1 MFKDLLHTLRQLRRN
16 PGFGFAAVL
25 SLALGIAATTA
36 VFSVIYGLLMHPY
49 PYRSADRMIGILAED
64 KGGNRNHVLVT
75 GSQFEQIQ
83 QVASIESAAAWQSW
97 DLPMTGAELPEDVR
111 STFLTANAS
120 SYFGVPPFLGRG
132 LLPSDVPEHRPAQAV
147 AVLSYAFWQRHYHA
161 SRDVLGKVLELEH
174 KSYAIVGVL
183 PPRFTWTGADVY
195 LPLEIPYGAHSVVGF
210 SAILKPGVSVE
221 AARRQFQA
229 LFEQFAKENP
239 ARFTNGFRVRIERLT
254 DRYDKSLR
262 HTLYVLFGAVLL
274 LLAIGC
280 ANVSILL
287 LARGASR
294 RAELSLRAALGAS
307 RFRIVR
313 QLLTESLVIAL
324 SGAFMGVLL
333 ALYAVPLIVKWLP
346 RYSYPAEAA
355 IAVNVP
361 VLVFCALL
369 AFITS
374 LVFGLSPALQLSR
387 SGINLRGSRRRR
399 THSTLIA
406 GQIALTLLLLT
417 VAGGAAQTFFR
428 LIHTNLGYDPQHTMS
443 VGIPVH
449 PGSHHTWQARA
460 AYFDRLRASVAALPE
475 VVSVANSFDATPP
488 FNGVNQR
495 FEILNRITGPGDE
508 SRVNLVGPQYFSVL
522 HIPVRQGRIW
532 NRVETLRGAH
542 LAAINETMA
551 RRYWPA
557 GDAIGHAIRMPDLK
571 EELPMRLAAPASDQ
585 WFQIAAIVADVR
597 NDGLLTPVKPAIYLP
612 YTIWMG
618 LEMDLLVRTHGAPLS
633 VLHAVRARVQAVDP
647 DQEVD
652 QYVPSLEELIGMQ
665 TEWQRGRLMA
675 MLFGVFA
682 LLALALATAGLYSVV
697 SFSVVRRT
705 NEFGIRMALGAQR
718 SHVLRTVLLSA
729 SSAVGSGVLV
739 GFLLSAGLNSLL
751 VRWTDIGSRHPL
763 LLVAAALLL
772 VLASLLAALLPARRA
787 SAIDP
792 MEALR
797 YQ

>member
-1 MFKDLLHTLRQLRRN
+1 
-16 PGFGFAAVL
+16 
-25 SLALGIAATTA
+25 
-36 VFSVIYGLLMHPY
+36 
-49 PYRSADRMIGILAED
+49 MIRVLAED

-83 QVASIESAAAWQSW
+83 QAASIESAVAWQSW
-97 DLPMTGAELPEDVR
+97 DLPMTGVDLPEDVR
-111 STFLTANAS
+111 STFLTSNAS
-120 SYFGVPPFLGRG
+120 SYFGVAPFLGRG
-132 LLPSDVPEHRPAQAV
+132 LLPSDAPEHRPAQTV
-147 AVLSYAFWQRHYHA
+147 AVLSYVFWQRHYHA
-161 SRDVLGKVLELEH
+161 SRDVLGKTLELEH
-174 KSYAIVGVL
+174 KSYTIVGVL
-183 PPRFTWTGADVY
+183 PPRFTWTSADVY

-210 SAILKPGVSVE
+210 SAILKQGVSVE
-221 AARRQFQA
+221 TARRQFQA

-294 RAELSLRAALGAS
+294 REDQSLRAALGAS

-313 QLLTESLVIAL
+313 QLLAESLVLAIG
-324 SGAFMGVLL
+324 GAFLGVLL

-346 RYSYPAEAA
+346 KYSYPGEAA

-369 AFITS
+369 ALITS
-374 LVFGLSPALQLSR
+374 LGFGLSPALQLSR
-387 SGINLRGSRRRR
+387 SGITLRRSRSRL
-399 THSTLIA
+399 THTILIA

-417 VAGGAAQTFFR
+417 VAGGAAQAFFR
-428 LIHTNLGYDPQHTMS
+428 LVHTNLGYDPRHTMN

-449 PGSHHTWQARA
+449 PDRHHTWEARA
-460 AYFDRLRASVAALPE
+460 AYFDRLRASVAALPQ
-475 VVSVANSFDATPP
+475 VISVANSFDATPP
-488 FNGVNQR
+488 FNGFNQR
-495 FEILNRITGPGDE
+495 FEIMNRISGSGNE
-508 SRVNLVGPQYFSVL
+508 SRVNLVGPEYFSVL

-532 NRVETLRGAH
+532 NRLETLRGAH

-551 RRYWPA
+551 RRYWPN
-557 GDAIGHAIRMPDLK
+557 GDAIGHAIQMPEIK
-571 EELPMRLAAPASDQ
+571 QELPMHLTAPTSDQ
-585 WFQIAAIVADVR
+585 WFQITAIVADAR
-597 NDGLLTPVKPAIYLP
+597 NDGLLEPVKPAIYLP

-633 VLHAVRARVQAVDP
+633 ILHAVRARVQTVDP

-665 TEWQRGRLMA
+665 AEWQRGRLMA
-675 MLFGVFA
+675 MLFGAFA
-682 LLALALATAGLYSVV
+682 VLALALATAGLYSVV
-697 SFSVVRRT
+697 SYSVARRT

-718 SHVLRTVLLSA
+718 SEVLWTVLWST
-729 SSAVGSGVLV
+729 SGAVGSGVLA
-739 GFLLSAGLNSLL
+739 GLLLSAGLNSSLL
-751 VRWTDIGSRHPL
+751 RWTDIGSRNPL
-763 LLVAAALLL
+763 LLLSAALILI
-772 VLASLLAALLPARRA
+772 VASLVAGLLPARRA
-787 SAIDP
+787 STVDALK
-792 MEALR
+792 ALR
-797 YQ
+797 CE

>member
-1 MFKDLLHTLRQLRRN
+1 M
-16 PGFGFAAVL
+16 L

-64 KGGNRNHVLVT
+64 KGGSRNHVLLT
-75 GSQFEQIQ
+75 GLQFEQIR

-120 SYFGVPPFLGRG
+120 SYFGVAPFLGRG
-132 LLPSDVPEHRPAQAV
+132 LLPSDAPEHRPAQAV
-147 AVLSYAFWQRHYHA
+147 AVLSYMFWQRHYHA
-161 SRDVLGKVLELEH
+161 SHDVLGKVLELQH
-174 KSYAIVGVL
+174 KSYTIVGVL

-195 LPLEIPYGAHSVVGF
+195 LPLEVPYDPRSVVGF
-210 SAILKPGVSVE
+210 SAVLKPGVSLE
-221 AARRQFQA
+221 TARAQFQA

-239 ARFTNGFRVRIERLT
+239 ARFPKGFHVYIERLT

-262 HTLYVLFGAVLL
+262 HTLYVLFGSVLL
-274 LLAIGC
+274 LLGIGC

-294 RAELSLRAALGAS
+294 REELSLRMALGAG
-307 RFRIVR
+307 RLRIVR

-333 ALYAVPLIVKWLP
+333 ALYTVPLIVKWLP

-361 VLVFCALL
+361 VLAFCALL

-387 SGINLRGSRRRR
+387 SDSNRRGSRTRR
-399 THSTLIA
+399 THTILIA
-406 GQIALTLLLLT
+406 GQIALTLLLLA
-417 VAGGAAQTFFR
+417 VAGGAAQAFFR
-428 LIHTNLGYDPQHTMS
+428 IVHTNLGYDPRHTMN

-449 PGSHHTWQARA
+449 PGSYPTWQARV
-460 AYFDRLRASVAALPE
+460 AYFDRLRASVEALPE

-495 FEILNRITGPGDE
+495 FEILNRITGPAEE
-508 SRVNLVGPQYFSVL
+508 SRVILVGPEYFSSL
-522 HIPVRQGRIW
+522 HIQVRQGRIW
-532 NRVETLRGAH
+532 NRAETLRGAH

-551 RRYWPA
+551 RRYWPQ
-557 GDAIGHAIRMPDLK
+557 GEAIGHAIRMPEIK
-571 EELPMRLAAPASDQ
+571 GNLPMRLAAPASDQ

-597 NDGLLTPVKPAIYLP
+597 NDGLLMPVKPAIYLP

-618 LEMDLLVRTHGAPLS
+618 VEMNLLVRTQGAPLS
-633 VLHAVRARVQAVDP
+633 ILHAVRARIQAVDP

-665 TEWQRGRLMA
+665 TEWQRGRLMT
-675 MLFGVFA
+675 MLFGAFA
-682 LLALALATAGLYSVV
+682 ALALTLATAGLYSVV
-697 SFSVVRRT
+697 SYSVARRS

-718 SHVLRTVLLSA
+718 NHVLRIVLFST
-729 SSAVGSGVLV
+729 SGAVGSGVLA
-739 GFLLSAGLNSLL
+739 GFVLSVGLNSLL
-751 VRWTDIGSRHPL
+751 VRWTDIGSRDLML
-763 LLVAAALLL
+763 LLSAALIL
-772 VLASLLAALLPARRA
+772 VVASLVAGLLPARRA
-787 SAIDP
+787 STVD
-792 MEALR
+792 ALKTLR
-797 YQ
+797 CE